1 MATLA
6 IHQSP
11 HIAGTARAPAT
22 PQEEPTFLETTVRVS
37 TVSAALYYASLA
49 TWAYPVLG
57 MTCFAASAI
66 VTYSK
71 VSGIPVQDL
80 IDNICDRC
88 IPTQP
93 TQSQALRRIV
103 QPIFVPSTDG
113 SIHGVLSFPVTIQE
127 VMHTRTPSPEPAR
140 PAPSTQ
146 HVAAIPSAAIMQMVP
161 AAAAV
166 ETRSPTPPQSRGFVV
181 VGQLPET
188 AAYVP
193 QSLLNSTYLGR
204 ASTPSS
210 SDDGKKG

>member
-6 IHQSP
+6 IHQPP

-57 MTCFAASAI
+57 MTCFVASAI

-88 IPTQP
+88 IPAQP
-93 TQSQALRRIV
+93 IQSQALRRIV
-103 QPIFVPSTDG
+103 QPIFVPSEPG

-127 VMHTRTPSPEPAR
+127 VMHTRAPSPELTLHS
-140 PAPSTQ
+140 PAPQ
-146 HVAAIPSAAIMQMVP
+146 LVPAIPSAALSQIP
-161 AAAAV
+161 
-166 ETRSPTPPQSRGFVV
+166 TGSPTPPANNTQQRGFVV
-181 VGQLPET
+181 MGEFPDT
-188 AAYVP
+188 AGYVP
-193 QSLLNSTYLGR
+193 QSLLNSTYFGR
-204 ASTPSS
+204 AAAPSTSTQ
-210 SDDGKKG
+210 KV

>member
-11 HIAGTARAPAT
+11 HAGTAHAPAT

-57 MTCFAASAI
+57 MTCFVASAI

-93 TQSQALRRIV
+93 VPSQALRRIV

-127 VMHTRTPSPEPAR
+127 VMHTRSPSPEPAR
-140 PAPSTQ
+140 HTPSPQ
-146 HVAAIPSAAIMQMVP
+146 QLAAIPSAAIAQVSP
-161 AAAAV
+161 CCSGSKKHDTAFQPRVCRRRAV
-166 ETRSPTPPQSRGFVV
+166 SRDSCLRSPV
-181 VGQLPET
+181 
-188 AAYVP
+188 AA
-193 QSLLNSTYLGR
+193 
-204 ASTPSS
+204 
-210 SDDGKKG
+210 